1 MFRLPHL
8 PRIPAAAS
16 GNASCPPSR
25 ASSKLNV
32 MDQVSDQFPLL
43 KNLNWKGTAAA
54 PAPAGTGPKLTLHTP
69 GLREYS
75 GGALPSM
82 RHTTWTSKRVSE
94 WLSSLGL
101 REYADTFAQHRVTG
115 DLLEVLTE
123 DHLKELG
130 VQIVG
135 HRLVLLREL
144 STLKRKAHDRDR
156 TRVLW
161 SGEQVLFAQ
170 GPLSWL
176 RDQILCVPCC
186 REPDQYSV
194 TMHGVSICKSDGM
207 KKMSWLGRGSKTT
220 RNVDL
225 QTIVGVTAHTSSNCL
240 ACGCAADDVVIDLNR
255 ELGLPEVPP
264 LQVENG
270 TGEHVAALIRAAVE
284 EAQGFDGSPPNAGN
298 PAMLRA

>member
-1 MFRLPHL
+1 M
-8 PRIPAAAS
+8 
-16 GNASCPPSR
+16 
-25 ASSKLNV
+25 
-32 MDQVSDQFPLL
+32 
-43 KNLNWKGTAAA
+43 
-54 PAPAGTGPKLTLHTP
+54 
-69 GLREYS
+69 
-75 GGALPSM
+75 
-82 RHTTWTSKRVSE
+82 
-94 WLSSLGL
+94 
-101 REYADTFAQHRVTG
+101 
-115 DLLEVLTE
+115 
-123 DHLKELG
+123 
-130 VQIVG
+130 QIVG
-135 HRLVLLREL
+135 HRLRALREL

-255 ELGLPEVPP
+255 ELDCRRCHP

-284 EAQGFDGSPPNAGN
+284 EAQGFRWQ
-298 PAMLRA
+298 PAKCREPWVMLRA